1 MNRSPEAIIIPA
13 AETAPDNIEPIV
25 EARVDA
31 TLALEHADEAVELS
45 EATASE
51 QEALAENLRVENQWT
66 SQQLNDLTVRQSSLE
81 TMIAEALSPSSL
93 LPLIREQ
100 LLVLNLE
107 NLEPPTTDQTSPE
120 ELTETVAE
128 ALAENPEA
136 EMIAVST
143 TNTPETQTE
152 ASSETGTEAPAEN
165 QDESVAVIA
174 VRAEGPR
181 LKARLV

>member
-13 AETAPDNIEPIV
+13 AEPAPDNIEPIV

-31 TLALEHADEAVELS
+31 ALALEHADEAVELS

-51 QEALAENLRVENQWT
+51 QEALAENLKAENQWT

-93 LPLIREQ
+93 QPLIREQ
-100 LLVLNLE
+100 LLVLSLE

-128 ALAENPEA
+128 ALAANPEA

-152 ASSETGTEAPAEN
+152 ASSETGTEAPAES
-165 QDESVAVIA
+165 QAESVAVIA